1 MARVEIQAADN
12 SWLVFRLHVDSGS
25 EITVMGATEAA
36 RLGLTQPNGNF
47 AVIQGVGGGAVDA
60 FIHRV
65 QMRIGTNEFECR
77 IAFATSD
84 TVPLILG
91 REDVFTTFKI
101 CYDDVKQRTEF
112 HTRPQ
117 RRTTAR
123 GKRRQE

>member
-1 MARVEIQAADN
+1 
-12 SWLVFRLHVDSGS
+12 
-25 EITVMGATEAA
+25 
-36 RLGLTQPNGNF
+36 
-47 AVIQGVGGGAVDA
+47 
-60 FIHRV
+60 
-65 QMRIGTNEFECR
+65 
-77 IAFATSD
+77 
-84 TVPLILG
+84 VPLILG